1 MSKSLSNKLPW
12 IIVAILVAALAVM
25 ASMLGTQQKQLEEL
39 NAKVAS
45 ATPSFCPDPEPTG
58 KAQPTQAQQTPP
70 EEVKELMRSLPK
82 RDAKDPYAIGAVDAP
97 VVLVEW
103 SDFRC
108 PFCAVWAKKV
118 LPELQPYIDSGSLRI
133 EHRDLV
139 LFGDQSLNVATA
151 ARAAGTQGRF
161 WEFYHA
167 VMDNAPTNG
176 HPDYTDQQLIDLAKK
191 AGIPNIDRFTADLTN
206 EKLVEQ
212 VVAET
217 NLGRSMGLKSTPFFV
232 INETP
237 ISGAQP
243 ASAFIK
249 VIESYGGKK

>member
-1 MSKSLSNKLPW
+1 MSKALSNKLPW
-12 IIVAILVAALAVM
+12 IVVAVLVAAIALL
-25 ASMLGTQQKQLEEL
+25 ASMLGTQQRQIEEL

-45 ATPSFCPDPEPTG
+45 ATPSFCPDPTPAG
-58 KAQPTQAQQTPP
+58 KSQPPKTQETPP
-70 EEVKELMRSLPK
+70 EEVKELMRSLPR
-82 RDAKDPYAIGAVDAP
+82 RDANDAFAIGAVDAP

-139 LFGDQSLNVATA
+139 LFGDQSLTVATA
-151 ARAAGTQGRF
+151 GRAAGAQGRF

-167 VMDNAPTNG
+167 VMDNAPTSG
-176 HPDYTDQQLIDLAKK
+176 HPDYTDKQLVALAKK
-191 AGIPNIDRFTADLTN
+191 AGVPDIAKFTADLN
-206 EKLVEQ
+206 NKKLAEA

-217 NLGRSMGLKSTPFFV
+217 NMGRGMGLKSTPFFV
-232 INETP
+232 VNETP

-243 ASAFIK
+243 ASTFIK
-249 VIESYGGKK
+249 VIESYGGHK